1 MRQTRVSAL
10 VCAIQPNEAIM
21 LNINQAQTYEQDIQ
35 AMYDIIS
42 SVYHI
47 KRIEVD
53 NLITLH
59 QDDFLKPKVQQSYND
74 ILSSHVEY
82 VYNLLSKHYKT
93 KVLSKYFSTEGILL
107 TIRNLLDVRYIDQFN
122 EFSRLDN
129 KFEHVER

>member
-1 MRQTRVSAL
+1 
-10 VCAIQPNEAIM
+10 M